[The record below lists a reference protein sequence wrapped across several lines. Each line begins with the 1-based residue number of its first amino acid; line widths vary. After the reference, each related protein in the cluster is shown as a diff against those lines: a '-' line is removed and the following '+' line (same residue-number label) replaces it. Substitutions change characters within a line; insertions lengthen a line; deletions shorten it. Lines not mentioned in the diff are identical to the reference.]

1 MEYSGKNQIKTLYD
15 YMYTNAT
22 IFGNRKKTK
31 FEEIHCADSKKL
43 LFETRLIAGKPEMVI
58 SSQA

>member
-31 FEEIHCADSKKL
+31 FEEINCADNKKL
-43 LFETRLIAGKPEMVI
+43 LSFLFF
-58 SSQA
+58 